1 MAYDS
6 VYMGVDAGTTKL
18 KLMLYDNSL
27 REIGS
32 ASRDTVIYMP
42 ENGASEIDMDELWQS
57 LCDAAQE
64 LCRAYPDAMAAL
76 RCIGVT
82 GQGDGLWPLDENGR
96 PACRAIL
103 WNDTRGKDAHVDD
116 IPGLHELLSRECMNT
131 VFAGSSTSSSRFVTF
146 PVPRTI
152 TPFV

>member
-57 LCDAAQE
+57 LCDAAQVDRIRFYFE
-64 LCRAYPDAMAAL
+64 GDMPGNLSGSIYWGGEFL
-76 RCIGVT
+76 R
-82 GQGDGLWPLDENGR
+82 N
-96 PACRAIL
+96 
-103 WNDTRGKDAHVDD
+103 
-116 IPGLHELLSRECMNT
+116 PGLIR
-131 VFAGSSTSSSRFVTF
+131 
-146 PVPRTI
+146 
-152 TPFV
+152 